1 MSPRVEGNA
10 HVAITATRALPVPT
24 EPTGYAKR
32 TPVRSGHEPIQH
44 GTPRGYERH
53 KALGGI
59 PCKDCA
65 KSVDRCGTP
74 AGYEHH
80 HRFGQTPCAAC
91 KAAHAAWRAE
101 GKARTHERRGTEI
114 QHGTLAGYQRCAK
127 THGGACDDCKEA
139 SRAYQRNRRASKP
152 KPARKPY
159 TPPPPTFDVQA
170 AARDYKAG
178 QSIRDLSIAY
188 GVSRETMRRHL
199 GKAGVDIRPNIKGN
213 PIDAAKVVELYGQG
227 LTLSEIAARLGVT
240 YSGAYKALRGADVA
254 VRDDRGNQHR
264 RAS

>member
-24 EPTGYAKR
+24 EPVGYAKR
-32 TPVRSGHEPIQH
+32 TPVRSGHVPIKC

-53 KALGGI
+53 KARGEVG
-59 PCKDCA
+59 CKDCLAAA
-65 KSVDRCGTP
+65 K
-74 AGYEHH
+74 
-80 HRFGQTPCAAC
+80 
-91 KAAHAAWRAE
+91 AE
-101 GKARTHERRGTEI
+101 PVKPKVAEI

-159 TPPPPTFDVQA
+159 TPPPPSFDVQA

-254 VRDDRGNQHR
+254 VRDDRGNQQR